1 MSGLIASSVGARWRA
16 CVCCE
21 SLQSYPADQRMF
33 HNTWSTLRFD
43 FSVNF
48 QIHLL
53 PINIFNIFFLLVYL
67 FTLDCK
73 YWYPKFYERV
83 LSNLILGG
91 WLITSITDTFQSI
104 LSKYSKGNFV

>member
-48 QIHLL
+48 QIHLGKYFKL
-53 PINIFNIFFLLVYL
+53 IFFSYVSHIKFLNIIPSLV
-67 FTLDCK
+67 
-73 YWYPKFYERV
+73 
-83 LSNLILGG
+83 G
-91 WLITSITDTFQSI
+91 
-104 LSKYSKGNFV
+104 